1 MIPAAHSPIISR
13 VARVWVTLLVVLALG
28 ACTSG
33 EGGVDS
39 PSDAARPQ
47 SLPAPL
53 PSVTLQPLSSGKAV
67 DLATLRGPLVIN
79 LWATWCT
86 HCRAELPI
94 YQKFAAA
101 YAGRVDVLGIDYQDP
116 ASEKAVELAEQS
128 GVGYRLLTDPDAAIA
143 GKGPFPVLRGL
154 PFLAL
159 VDAQGQV
166 VHREYVEITSLGQLE
181 DLVAEHLGVNR

>member
-13 VARVWVTLLVVLALG
+13 VARVWVTLLMVLALG

-33 EGGVDS
+33 EGGGAGAS
-39 PSDAARPQ
+39 GTSKPQ

-79 LWATWCT
+79 LWASNCVP
-86 HCRAELPI
+86 CRTELPI
-94 YQKFAAA
+94 YQKFARTH
-101 YAGRVDVLGIDYQDP
+101 AGQVDVLGIDYRDP
-116 ASEKAVELAEQS
+116 QSGAAVELAEQS

-181 DLVAEHLGVNR
+181 DLVAEHLGVTR